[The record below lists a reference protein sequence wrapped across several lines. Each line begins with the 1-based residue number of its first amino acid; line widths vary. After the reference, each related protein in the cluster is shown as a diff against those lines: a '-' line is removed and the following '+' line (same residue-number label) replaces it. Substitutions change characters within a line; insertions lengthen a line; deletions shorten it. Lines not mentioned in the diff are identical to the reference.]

1 MCVFLEEGD
10 GLEELLFLL
19 LEVGLNVGV
28 VGRIELISTVV
39 SD

>member
-1 MCVFLEEGD
+1 MCVVLEEGD
-10 GLEELLFLL
+10 GMEELLFLL

>member
-1 MCVFLEEGD
+1 MCVVLEEGD
-10 GLEELLFLL
+10 GMEELLFLL

-39 SD
+39 GD

>member
-1 MCVFLEEGD
+1 M
-10 GLEELLFLL
+10 EELLFLL